1 MGLSGAKEYLFG
13 LNCGA
18 PLLRRKARQV
28 NAKSGLRAKTRQKKG
43 LDRAGLFRAVLG
55 MRERPLTNRKGRKSA
70 RFQAPPIPRNPVG
83 NLRDGVL
90 RAP

>member
-1 MGLSGAKEYLFG
+1 MG

-28 NAKSGLRAKTRQKKG
+28 NAKSGLRAKMRPKKG
-43 LDRAGLFRAVLG
+43 LDSHRQGRAVLG

-70 RFQAPPIPRNPVG
+70 RFQAPPIPCNLVG
-83 NLRDGVL
+83 HLRDGVL